1 MSESSM
7 PQLNPEFFASQI
19 FWLII
24 SFVILYIVM
33 AKFALPK
40 IADVIESRKDIIARD
55 FEDAESYKKDSV
67 ATEQKY
73 LDSIKV
79 AHEKASASIAKSK
92 KKLHQSLDDANENF
106 EKENGMVISKF
117 ETQLNAKKAD
127 ILEDKEVLA
136 YEISH
141 DIIRKI
147 LGKDALIDDNVK
159 DNIKRVI
166 KN

>member
-7 PQLNPEFFASQI
+7 PQLNPEFFACQI

-24 SFVILYIVM
+24 SFAILYIVM

>member
-1 MSESSM
+1 M

-24 SFVILYIVM
+24 SFAILYIVM

-106 EKENGMVISKF
+106 EKENGMVISEF
-117 ETQLNAKKAD
+117 ETQLHAKKAD

>member
-1 MSESSM
+1 M

-24 SFVILYIVM
+24 SFAILYIVM